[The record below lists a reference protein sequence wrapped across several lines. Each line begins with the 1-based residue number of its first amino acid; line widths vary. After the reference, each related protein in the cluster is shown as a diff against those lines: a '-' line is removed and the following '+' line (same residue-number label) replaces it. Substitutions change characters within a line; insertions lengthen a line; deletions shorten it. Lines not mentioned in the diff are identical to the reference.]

1 MTVQSR
7 TLQQATDRASFE
19 RMVRSNFDS
28 PRAEVRISAGA
39 EDGANTRRITLE
51 VIDRLKAPWQGR
63 WRVWVYL
70 TAVQDGAPNAVG
82 NTVALVAGTTALQ
95 AVTAN
100 AVYHLLT
107 GTDGKAV
114 FDLTVPAG
122 AQTRYV
128 CAEVDG
134 QIKQQPFTWT

>member
-1 MTVQSR
+1 MPITAR
-7 TLQQATDRASFE
+7 TIQQTADRGSFE
-19 RMVRSNFDS
+19 RMVRSHFDS

-51 VIDRLKAPWQGR
+51 VIDRLKAPWKGR
-63 WRVWVYL
+63 WRVFVYL
-70 TAVQDGAPNAVG
+70 AGAIDGAPDATG

-95 AVTAN
+95 TVLAN

-107 GTDGKAV
+107 GTNGQAQ

-122 AQTRYV
+122 AQTRAV
-128 CAEVDG
+128 CADVDG
-134 QIKQQPFTWT
+134 QVKQEAFAWT